1 MFSSWRTVK
10 KCAVPGNF
18 LETKINFMS
27 FDKDFK
33 GINAFLSSW
42 RVFFFKLTNTFCF
55 AQVKCRQKKQLAK
68 HSWNGYL
75 PYFILTLASR
85 WQKLYRQS
93 KLRGNFHFFTA
104 SLWNLNI
111 YVDHLTF
118 TLHAYIRKG
127 NKIKSVDF
135 SRNFHND
142 FRLYCVKHQACGF
155 RTCC

>member
-1 MFSSWRTVK
+1 MCRARKLPWNKNHFYEFWQRFQRHQCFSQLMT
-10 KCAVPGNF
+10 G
-18 LETKINFMS
+18 L
-27 FDKDFK
+27 
-33 GINAFLSSW
+33 
-42 RVFFFKLTNTFCF
+42 FFKLTNTFCF

-68 HSWNGYL
+68 HLWNGYL

-135 SRNFHND
+135 SRNFHNG
-142 FRLYCVKHQACGF
+142 FRLYCVKQQACGF